1 MIKVEIKIPEH
12 AIITADDEKVTV
24 EHKGLR
30 SFANHGGTG
39 SQSIFYGSIASVD
52 YKEPGLT
59 RGHIIVNPMGGGQHG
74 GGFGGLDPVFAGSAW
89 GKKNAIIFGKKHKE
103 EMDKLVDF
111 INQKI
116 KDAHSSNGVSTSS
129 ADEIAKFKKLLDDGT
144 ITQEEFD
151 AKKKQLLGL

>member
-24 EHKGLR
+24 EHRGLR
-30 SFANHGGTG
+30 SLANHGGTG
-39 SQSIFYGSIASVD
+39 SQSIPYSSIANID

-59 RGHIIVNPMGGGQHG
+59 RGHIIVTPMSGNQHG
-74 GGFGGLDPVFAGSAW
+74 GGFGGLDPIYAGSAW

-103 EMDKLVDF
+103 EMDKLVNF
-111 INQKI
+111 INKKI
-116 KDAHSSNGVSTSS
+116 SEAHSNNGSAVSS